1 VVKNSRDCN
10 YISKDKPMLG
20 GTIIVFRSELHAVYI
35 KAVLLISLL
44 FVSGCKDS
52 SRSDSSVDVEKNVE
66 AANEFIDAFY
76 SFNSD
81 ELESTLA
88 YAEESKPSILYYQG
102 WAEGGNY
109 EIIDRH
115 QCVARND
122 SLVICPVTVKDD
134 LIGALEID
142 FYVTDTFHVTVI
154 KGMIK
159 SVTTSS
165 NDPPLYHEAL
175 DWVRQNR
182 PQLLEEPCRGIWE
195 GGPTPGD
202 CVRAMVKGY
211 AEFIALKRNN

>member
-1 VVKNSRDCN
+1 V
-10 YISKDKPMLG
+10 G
-20 GTIIVFRSELHAVYI
+20 
-35 KAVLLISLL
+35 
-44 FVSGCKDS
+44 
-52 SRSDSSVDVEKNVE
+52 KNVA

-81 ELESTLA
+81 ELESTLT

-115 QCVARND
+115 PCIAKYD

-134 LIGALEID
+134 LIVALEID
-142 FYVTDTFHVTVI
+142 FFVTDTFHVTVK
-154 KGMIK
+154 KGRIL

-165 NDPPLYHEAL
+165 NDPPLYHEAR

-182 PQLLEEPCRGIWE
+182 PELIEEPCRGIWE
-195 GGPTPGD
+195 GGPTPGE

-211 AEFIALKRNN
+211 TEFIAIKKSDLKNN